1 MPLPESRVYVG
12 MVRCRS
18 LPDQRGLEA
27 RAIVHC
33 STKME
38 FDAFIRDYLFG
49 KGIEFLSSA
58 NVCEPNS
65 WFSTFGY
72 DGEIAAFARQAMK
85 HGIGVMAFAD
95 TKTKLSVLPDIKS
108 DFIMSKDEEKEYLLV
123 KDIPNICPLDPQ
135 FGLFPKKVVPD
146 ELMDAIF
153 SNANPNNFPEERPLL
168 TYAILDAAKIINLVG
183 ILDSAGLDYCCLF
196 EGEDAKILK
205 DVAPYLVCLDKDNDF
220 SRSLFTRSHMPDAL
234 WDKNAAIYLR
244 SLASLDELEKG
255 YKELTKAYEQDG
267 AFYYFRFWDGEF
279 SYVFFDQ
286 LKTSKDQVCRFFY
299 PAGKLCSIIVFS
311 LENKAARIFWPI
323 NINSSIPINQLFT
336 LDAKINEI
344 FKKVTLKR
352 FEKEVVKWLT
362 ELDEKRFRPFGE
374 NRLYSIAQHAIKEGN
389 KLNFEFK
396 EEYIYF
402 IYVMSYCG
410 GWFHKSEIFS
420 DIGGLFN
427 DDIGAERLV
436 RAKTLFPILLEKQF
450 GSMDKLFMEY
460 MRFPNQIEWMIA
472 QAGGVGNI
480 GFHHVGL
487 FALNSAK
494 RIGLH
499 DYGRLKKFMELMYA
513 QYPEKSGNEN
523 SRALYALLSMIFGK
537 HFMHDPFYPWV
548 SEMMKNKTTLQ
559 EGLVAVLQYAIRR
572 SEKFARLNGDV
583 GYA

>member
-1 MPLPESRVYVG
+1 MTGQLDLSQNE
-12 MVRCRS
+12 
-18 LPDQRGLEA
+18 
-27 RAIVHC
+27 AIVVTFGNFKGGTGKTTN
-33 STKME
+33 STMLAYALAKKGYRVLLCDQDPQANATTLFLKTKAVRE
-38 FDAFIRDYLFG
+38 DDYITFEKTLMAAMQEG
-49 KGIEFLSSA
+49 DLSSIVTEVTD
-58 NVCEPNS
+58 NL
-65 WFSTFGY
+65 F
-72 DGEIAAFARQAMK
+72 
-85 HGIGVMAFAD
+85 
-95 TKTKLSVLPDIKS
+95 LLPSFS
-108 DFIMSKDEEKEYLLV
+108 DFAQY
-123 KDIPNICPLDPQ
+123 
-135 FGLFPKKVVPD
+135 PK
-146 ELMDAIF
+146 F
-153 SNANPNNFPEERPLL
+153 
-168 TYAILDAAKIINLVG
+168 
-183 ILDSAGLDYCCLF
+183 
-196 EGEDAKILK
+196 
-205 DVAPYLVCLDKDNDF
+205 
-220 SRSLFTRSHMPDAL
+220 
-234 WDKNAAIYLR
+234 
-244 SLASLDELEKG
+244 LE
-255 YKELTKAYEQDG
+255 
-267 AFYYFRFWDGEF
+267 
-279 SYVFFDQ
+279 
-286 LKTSKDQVCRFFY
+286 
-299 PAGKLCSIIVFS
+299 
-311 LENKAARIFWPI
+311 
-323 NINSSIPINQLFT
+323 
-336 LDAKINEI
+336 
-344 FKKVTLKR
+344 KR